1 MFSQKKHSQ
10 DLYNILLK
18 LSRNIFFYQKLKLDD
33 NFETRIHLM
42 FFHFSILMFIFKKKG
57 RKFDQTLYDGVF
69 DNIEF
74 NLRESG
80 LGDVTVNK
88 RMKDLNKILY
98 DILLKLDKDFDKTKI
113 FQINKMLVIKYFPKL
128 DDIKSS
134 TFDDFIEYFRNFFN
148 FCFELS
154 LDNMLKDLK
163 NYDI

>member
-1 MFSQKKHSQ
+1 MFSKKKHSQ

-18 LSRNIFFYQKLKLDD
+18 LSRNILFYQKLKLDD

-42 FFHFSILMFIFKKKG
+42 FFHFSILMFIYKKKG
-57 RKFDQTLYDGVF
+57 KKFDQALYDGVF
-69 DNIEF
+69 NNIEY

-88 RMKDLNKILY
+88 KMKDLNKILY
-98 DILLKLDKDFDKTKI
+98 DILLKLDNDFDKTKI

-128 DDIKSS
+128 NDIKSS
-134 TFDDFIEYFRNFFN
+134 AFDDFTKYFRNFFN

-163 NYDI
+163 NYEI

>member
-1 MFSQKKHSQ
+1 M
-10 DLYNILLK
+10 YNILLK

-57 RKFDQTLYDGVF
+57 RKFDQALYDGVF

-88 RMKDLNKILY
+88 KMKDLNKILY
-98 DILLKLDKDFDKTKI
+98 DILLKLDNDFDKTKI
-113 FQINKMLVIKYFPKL
+113 FQINKILVIKYFPKL
-128 DDIKSS
+128 KDIKSS
-134 TFDDFIEYFRNFFN
+134 NFDDFIEYFRNFFN

-163 NYDI
+163 NY

>member
-1 MFSQKKHSQ
+1 M
-10 DLYNILLK
+10 YNILLK

-57 RKFDQTLYDGVF
+57 RKFDQALYDGVF
-69 DNIEF
+69 NNIEF

-98 DILLKLDKDFDKTKI
+98 DILLKLDNDFDKTKI
-113 FQINKMLVIKYFPKL
+113 FQINKILVIKYFPKL
-128 DDIKSS
+128 KDIKSS
-134 TFDDFIEYFRNFFN
+134 NFDDFIEYFRNFFN

-163 NYDI
+163 NY